1 MLESDYCSNDKATS
15 RNGSLK
21 LSGPRFQTEPLHG
34 PQLGKAILGSD
45 GSIVQAGIDKNL
57 ALPA

>member
-21 LSGPRFQTEPLHG
+21 LSGPRFQTELLHG

-45 GSIVQAGIDKNL
+45 GSIGG
-57 ALPA
+57 